1 MELSGRKRKAVF
13 DPERRVKVRRRDVE
27 KADAWE
33 PPSEDE
39 HDCRSSLPADESD
52 QGQEEDED
60 DEEEEEESGASE
72 AEDDRE
78 AQLSFG
84 ARLRLSQKRQRLQ
97 SKDSADKDPSD
108 NQESSWRGRQA
119 RDSSNSSSGKP
130 GSKSAAAAASA
141 SAPGRKTKSA
151 PEEMSSKRPVSRYRE
166 VVKPP
171 PNARPKPR
179 DVRFEQELTGEDY
192 RRFRRNYAF
201 LDEYRDDEMA
211 KLREIITRKK
221 GVTPADRED
230 AKLKLRKM
238 EDEKRSQERKDREDE
253 LMREHKKKEKE
264 LVKQGKKPFFLKKS
278 EQKKLLLMDKFAG
291 MSKSQV
297 DKAIEKKRKKVAG
310 KEKKQLPFARRTVE

>member
-1 MELSGRKRKAVF
+1 MEFSGRKRKAAF

-33 PPSEDE
+33 PPSED
-39 HDCRSSLPADESD
+39 DQDGRSSSPADESD
-52 QGQEEDED
+52 QGQQDEDEDED
-60 DEEEEEESGASE
+60 DEEEGSGASE
-72 AEDDRE
+72 AEDDRK

-84 ARLRLSQKRQRLQ
+84 ARLRLSQKRQKLKPKGSTDQ
-97 SKDSADKDPSD
+97 DPSD
-108 NQESSWRGRQA
+108 NQEQSWRGREA
-119 RDSSNSSSGKP
+119 RDSSNSSGKP
-130 GSKSAAAAASA
+130 GSKSTASA
-141 SAPGRKTKSA
+141 TAPGRKTKSA

-192 RRFRRNYAF
+192 QRFRRNYAF
-201 LDEYRDDEMA
+201 LDQYRDEEMA
-211 KLREIITRKK
+211 KLREIISRKK

-238 EDEKRSQERKDREDE
+238 EDEKRSQERKDREYE

-310 KEKKQLPFARRTVE
+310 KEKKQLPFARRTME

>member
-1 MELSGRKRKAVF
+1 MELSGRKRKAAF
-13 DPERRVKVRRRDVE
+13 YPERRVKVRRRDVE

-33 PPSEDE
+33 PPSEFEQDG
-39 HDCRSSLPADESD
+39 RSSSPADESN
-52 QGQEEDED
+52 QGQDEEEDDEDED
-60 DEEEEEESGASE
+60 EDESGPSE

-84 ARLRLSQKRQRLQ
+84 ARLRLSQKRQKLKPKGSTEQ
-97 SKDSADKDPSD
+97 DPSE
-108 NQESSWRGRQA
+108 NQEPSWRGRET
-119 RDSSNSSSGKP
+119 RDSSDKL
-130 GSKSAAAAASA
+130 GSKSAASA

-192 RRFRRNYAF
+192 QRFRRNYAF
-201 LDEYRDDEMA
+201 LDEYRNDEMS
-211 KLREIITRKK
+211 KLREIISRKK

-238 EDEKRSQERKDREDE
+238 EDEKRSQERKDREYE

-278 EQKKLLLMDKFAG
+278 EQKKMLLMDKFAG
-291 MSKSQV
+291 MSKGQV

-310 KEKKQLPFARRTVE
+310 KEKKQLPFARRTME

>member
-1 MELSGRKRKAVF
+1 MELSGRKRKAAF

-39 HDCRSSLPADESD
+39 QDARSSSPAEESD
-52 QGQEEDED
+52 QGQEEDDD
-60 DEEEEEESGASE
+60 DEEDEEESGASE
-72 AEDDRE
+72 PEDDRE

-84 ARLRLSQKRQRLQ
+84 ARLRLSQKRQKPKPKGSTEQ
-97 SKDSADKDPSD
+97 DPSD
-108 NQESSWRGRQA
+108 AQEPSWRGREA
-119 RDSSNSSSGKP
+119 RQGNAKTV
-130 GSKSAAAAASA
+130 SKAAASA

-171 PNARPKPR
+171 PNARQKPR

-192 RRFRRNYAF
+192 QRFRRNYAF
-201 LDEYRDDEMA
+201 LDEYRNDEMA
-211 KLREIITRKK
+211 KLREIIARKK

-238 EDEKRSQERKDREDE
+238 EDEKRSQERKDREHE

-278 EQKKLLLMDKFAG
+278 EQKKLLLMDKYAG
-291 MSKSQV
+291 MSKGQV

-310 KEKKQLPFARRTVE
+310 KEKKQLPFARRAME